1 MEPRFAEVNGV
12 RIAYRVQ
19 GDGPPLVLVMGYRL
33 SCAAWPVSFVEA
45 LARRFTVVT
54 FDNRGTGLSDK
65 PVHGY
70 AIANMARDVYGLLE
84 ELELERV
91 HLLGYSMGGA
101 IAQAFVRQFP
111 ERVLSLTLCATMCGG
126 PRATFANAKVVRVM
140 RDLDGLSPEQ
150 IARQIWKV
158 TYSPGYLERHQA
170 LAEAQMRR
178 EIVLPTPLHAADLQ
192 FQAFAEFDGSASLT
206 NIRCPTLVLTGDIDE
221 LIPPQNSLM
230 LAKLIPGAKLVM
242 FPGRGHRVLW
252 ESTEACLDLIMR
264 FLQTVHG
271 DAVPPLHSQIESEPA
286 SNALTAAIELFTAW
300 PLTLAKAGLDA
311 LTIARQSIMV
321 GGSSRF
327 GDGKPIILVPQLL
340 GSDLALVP
348 FSIWLKALG
357 YRPVTAGLFVH
368 LEEAASDR
376 SLSRAICD
384 LTARVGRKAVLIT
397 HSSGMARALRIAEA
411 HRGRIS
417 DLVVFEAPRRLRR
430 EGLRIHFLSSGWSVL
445 HGMLELPAL
454 LRGIRIELIEQSG
467 PHAEAPRDGILA
479 GAEKTET

>member
-1 MEPRFAEVNGV
+1 
-12 RIAYRVQ
+12 
-19 GDGPPLVLVMGYRL
+19 
-33 SCAAWPVSFVEA
+33 
-45 LARRFTVVT
+45 
-54 FDNRGTGLSDK
+54 
-65 PVHGY
+65 
-70 AIANMARDVYGLLE
+70 
-84 ELELERV
+84 
-91 HLLGYSMGGA
+91 
-101 IAQAFVRQFP
+101 
-111 ERVLSLTLCATMCGG
+111 
-126 PRATFANAKVVRVM
+126 
-140 RDLDGLSPEQ
+140 
-150 IARQIWKV
+150 
-158 TYSPGYLERHQA
+158 
-170 LAEAQMRR
+170 MRR

-192 FQAFAEFDGSASLT
+192 FQAFAEFDGSAALAD
-206 NIRCPTLVLTGDIDE
+206 IRCPTLVLTGDLDE

-230 LAKLIPGAKLVM
+230 LARLIRGAELVVM
-242 FPGRGHRVLW
+242 PGRGHRVLW
-252 ESTEACLDLIMR
+252 ESTEACVDLIMR

-271 DAVPPLHSQIESEPA
+271 DAVAPPHSQIERKAAP
-286 SNALTAAIELFTAW
+286 NPLTTAIELFTAW
-300 PLTLAKAGLDA
+300 PLALAKAGLDA

-348 FSIWLKALG
+348 FSMWLKALG

-376 SLSRAICD
+376 SLSQAICD

-417 DLVVFEAPRRLRR
+417 DLVVFEAPHRPRR

-445 HGMLELPAL
+445 HGMFELPAL